1 MFRLLPPFVA
11 NQYIVGPP
19 LWPPWNSFLRAT
31 EMLPPR
37 LGVLNIPTK
46 ENSSLLLGCDYI
58 F

>member
-1 MFRLLPPFVA
+1 MFRLPAPFVV
-11 NQYIVGPP
+11 NQYIVGLP

-31 EMLPPR
+31 ETLPPE

-46 ENSSLLLGCDYI
+46 ENSSLFSGCNYI